1 MGLDAKDGLTGITSP
16 AYEKAVSDETRKKG
30 HPLFWKETLDVE
42 WLVAAFS
49 DLHATR
55 IFDLCAGSGAAA
67 CAAAVLDIPYEGIAM
82 NAKHAAWLNNI
93 MDRAIFAILQLREVP
108 KDSKGHRDPDAAK
121 FKENVM
127 LYFKDLV
134 EEGRKYVERELD
146 ASDDDE
152 LCDDCE
158 DDDNAS
164 NDE

>member
-1 MGLDAKDGLTGITSP
+1 MGLEAKDGLTGITSP
-16 AYEKAVSDETRKKG
+16 TYEKAVSDETRKKG

-108 KDSKGHRDPDAAK
+108 KDSKGHRDPMLRSLRK
-121 FKENVM
+121 TLCCTSRTWWRKVENTLNANWTPMVM
-127 LYFKDLV
+127 T
-134 EEGRKYVERELD
+134 
-146 ASDDDE
+146 S
-152 LCDDCE
+152 
-158 DDDNAS
+158 
-164 NDE
+164 